1 MHFCCSTASSDR
13 FRIFLM
19 ENEFSLPENEE
30 MLGVQ
35 DAIPLVAI
43 MVLVQEVMLPSWAC
57 NMAPALGGK
66 ALEFMI
72 INLVSH
78 DKIESICHR
87 HERYQ

>member
-19 ENEFSLPENEE
+19 ENGFPFAENEE
-30 MLGVQ
+30 MLGVE
-35 DAIPLVAI
+35 PLVAI